1 MGRSLKKNTAS
12 HDSYADSVLNHLDP
26 DKKYF
31 EYRLYRSNCVLCDTD
46 GMKFYVKDLKIVE
59 DIYDLKD
66 VVIIDNSVLSFAY
79 HLDNGIPISPFYDSK
94 NDTELLDIA
103 DFLVKYADENDI
115 RDKLK
120 EVYKLSD
127 YVEILKEY
135 DSEENEE
142 SSENLDNEEN
152 NNEDSMNN
160 KNKTNINLIKPSL
173 STNIMLNED
182 KNEVRSD
189 NSSKSNFSQIKLKFR
204 EISKIFNDE
213 KDNKTLTPR
222 FIESIKSK
230 KSVNNG
236 GDQEVALTYE

>member
-1 MGRSLKKNTAS
+1 
-12 HDSYADSVLNHLDP
+12 
-26 DKKYF
+26 
-31 EYRLYRSNCVLCDTD
+31 
-46 GMKFYVKDLKIVE
+46 MKFYVKDLKIVE

-160 KNKTNINLIKPSL
+160 KNKTNTII
-173 STNIMLNED
+173 
-182 KNEVRSD
+182 VRM
-189 NSSKSNFSQIKLKFR
+189 
-204 EISKIFNDE
+204 
-213 KDNKTLTPR
+213 
-222 FIESIKSK
+222 ESP
-230 KSVNNG
+230 
-236 GDQEVALTYE
+236 